1 MGCCNCIDKQ
11 VLYLLTQFTF
21 LNRNKIRKEQE
32 KECIEKDEQNCN
44 NTSFELKKDEKIS
57 RIKPSKNTNLS
68 YQDSKIL
75 D

>member
-11 VLYLLTQFTF
+11 VLYLLTQFNF

-32 KECIEKDEQNCN
+32 KECIEKDEQICN